1 MKGKYVLDTG
11 PMLLYFAGDLEAR
24 SFFIE
29 IANGRAEGYTCEM
42 NMAELYYK
50 TCERFGRET
59 AAIREASIRNS
70 GISVIPMDQQLT
82 HMAGGLKCRHKG
94 ILSLTDAYLLAA
106 AKILKGTLVTT
117 DSVLE
122 SLNLVNVKLIPI

>member
-1 MKGKYVLDTG
+1 MLDTG
-11 PMLLYFAGDLEAR
+11 PMMLYFAGDLEAK
-24 SFFIE
+24 SFFME
-29 IANGRAEGYTCEM
+29 ITSGRAEGYTCET

-70 GISVIPMDQQLT
+70 SISVVPISQQLT
-82 HMAGGLKCRHKG
+82 LMAGELKCRHKG
-94 ILSLTDAYLLAA
+94 ALSLTDAYLLAA
-106 AKILKGTLVTT
+106 AKMLKGTLVTT
-117 DSVLE
+117 DSALE